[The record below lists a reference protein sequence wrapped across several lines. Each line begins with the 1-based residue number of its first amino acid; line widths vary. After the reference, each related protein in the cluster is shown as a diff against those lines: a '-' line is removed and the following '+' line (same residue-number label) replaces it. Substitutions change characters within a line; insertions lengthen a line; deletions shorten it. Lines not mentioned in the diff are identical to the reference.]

1 MEIVQI
7 VGIGMIATILV
18 VILKGS
24 GKSDFAIFVSIV
36 AGLIILSMV
45 LKDLSYIISTIRDL
59 SSRADLEITYFS
71 TILKI
76 IGTAYIVEFGAQIS
90 RDAGENSIAMKI
102 ELAGKIIIMTLAIP
116 ILISLMNLII
126 NIMP

>member
-24 GKSDFAIFVSIV
+24 GRSDFAIFVSIV

-76 IGTAYIVEFGAQIS
+76 IGTAYIVEFGAQVYKG
-90 RDAGENSIAMKI
+90 AGEEAK
-102 ELAGKIIIMTLAIP
+102 ECKVE
-116 ILISLMNLII
+116 
-126 NIMP
+126 